1 MIKNAFIG
9 FIVSLLCIA
18 PPVIHF
24 VTGPLGPLIGGWIAG
39 SRTKSSLE
47 QSIVI
52 GFVMGFFMTFP
63 VATVMLVS
71 RFGANEEATVDGL
84 LLILIGV
91 GVLWYTTILGIVG
104 AALGGKMTNKS

>member
-24 VTGPLGPLIGGWIAG
+24 VTGPLGPFIGGWIAG

-47 QSIVI
+47 QSMVI
-52 GFVMGFFMTFP
+52 GFIMGFFMTFP
-63 VATVMLVS
+63 VLIVMVVS
-71 RFGANEEATVDGL
+71 RLNVNDEATIDGI
-84 LLILIGV
+84 LLILIGL
-91 GVLWYTTILGIVG
+91 GVLWYTTVLGAIG
-104 AALGGKMTNKS
+104 AALGGRMTSKT